1 MSHSTTASSR
11 HTLFRIVL
19 TTVTLILFL
28 MWLEGAF
35 EPKTAPGLSEPQA
48 AERPSAGSTARAQ
61 RRETD
66 ELFNWPGT
74 VAALTVTQIAPKI
87 SGRLLEITV
96 RPGNPVQR
104 GQVLARI
111 DAVDI
116 QARLDQT
123 RAALRS
129 AEAEASRVRAQA
141 SEGHFKLGQM
151 RSGLAAAEAEAHR
164 ARADAERME
173 SLFKKEAATHQ
184 DLDAAQAAASSADAR
199 VEQARDAVREVES
212 NLSQTL
218 LAATHAADAQ
228 VAQAQDA
235 VREAESHLNDTVL
248 KAPFDSVVVKRNQE
262 PGDMATPGVAVL
274 TVQQSQYLR
283 IEAAIPAS
291 CASRIAVGTALNA
304 RLAPAGPL
312 VRVVVDEIQPTAD
325 TETRTVLIK
334 ARLPAHSAT
343 QPGAFAWLQQ
353 ACGHES
359 VLLVPAA
366 AVSRIGQLE
375 SVRLVVNGESRLRHV
390 RTGKRYG
397 DAIEILSGLGEG
409 DIVAIPGNR

>member
-11 HTLFRIVL
+11 HTLIRILL

-291 CASRIAVGTALNA
+291 CASRVAVGTALNA